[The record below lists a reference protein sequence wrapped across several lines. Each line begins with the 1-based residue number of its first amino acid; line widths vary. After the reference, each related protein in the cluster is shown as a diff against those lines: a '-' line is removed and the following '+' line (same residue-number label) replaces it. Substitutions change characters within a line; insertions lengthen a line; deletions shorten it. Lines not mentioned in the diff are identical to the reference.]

1 MLYEDNAAQSD
12 ISIYEYDVRLSY
24 RMSHH
29 LYCRLQEQYA
39 CNFMAF
45 PYADKRGEEPKDVAI
60 STEYPK
66 LSALT
71 TSLPLS
77 TILNSQSIG
86 AENDQVVI
94 SSEPGEFVCN
104 YIYYKS
110 LLHQKSK
117 GSPLNSLL
125 IYVPPS
131 DPQATDHQATDHQ
144 ATVVKIVKQ
153 LITSVCK
160 ACFQ

>member
-1 MLYEDNAAQSD
+1 MLYEDNVAQSD
-12 ISIYEYDVRLSY
+12 ISIYEDDVRLSY

-45 PYADKRGEEPKDVAI
+45 PYADQRGEEPKDVAI
-60 STEYPK
+60 STEYPI

-77 TILNSQSIG
+77 TILAEFQLNSQSIDV
-86 AENDQVVI
+86 EI
-94 SSEPGEFVCN
+94 SSDPGEFVCN
-104 YIYYKS
+104 YVYYKS

-117 GSPLNSLL
+117 GSQLNSLL

-131 DPQATDHQATDHQ
+131 DPQATDRQATDHQ